1 MCQGNRNSKA
11 KVSSMPQSGLSLF
24 SEVLPSCEEGKKK
37 KMFFKSVRS
46 CPKNICTVFQ
56 MEVINARKTR
66 RHLVRAQ
73 SPFIPL
79 SLFNKI
85 NPSTVSLGSVQIT
98 HGHKSRHSKHSVKE
112 QPHRAN
118 WQARYS
124 WDNSLGLGTVIFPGP
139 TTLCFLMWVWREKA
153 EPWAPRSQ
161 EKSVLS
167 PQRIMGSFSFSWVL
181 MILDSGDFEDV

>member
-1 MCQGNRNSKA
+1 MCQGNRSSEA

-37 KMFFKSVRS
+37 LFFKSVRS

-85 NPSTVSLGSVQIT
+85 NPSTVSPGSVQIT

-112 QPHRAN
+112 QPQRAN

-124 WDNSLGLGTVIFPGP
+124 WDDSLGLGAVIFPGP

-153 EPWAPRSQ
+153 EPWGPTREVCTFPS
-161 EKSVLS
+161 EDHGEFFFF
-167 PQRIMGSFSFSWVL
+167 MGFD
-181 MILDSGDFEDV
+181 DS